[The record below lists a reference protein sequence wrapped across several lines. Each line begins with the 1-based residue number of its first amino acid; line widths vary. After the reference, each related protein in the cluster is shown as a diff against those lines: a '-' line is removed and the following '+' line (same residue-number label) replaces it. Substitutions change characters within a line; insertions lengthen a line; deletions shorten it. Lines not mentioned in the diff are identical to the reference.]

1 MQIPPRTRS
10 YVQCWTKLLKNEV
23 YVLPPKTTKY
33 SKCKREFFRKSG
45 EFWSIYEPEA
55 TRKLYEPM
63 DASVNACVATP
74 KQPSELV
81 KKTRRGFGTKNLRNK
96 TFETHSLTLVGTN
109 ANGLNPKRQS
119 LFRIINRFRPSII
132 TIQETMLS
140 YYGLIKLPGYQ
151 VFENLW
157 EESKGGGLLTAVVL
171 ELNPV
176 LIASHDDTE
185 ILVVEIDIKGTK
197 MRVINCYGPQEDE
210 ESHIIDQFWQSLEAE
225 IIKCKDLRQIEK
237 LLLFFASTG
246 TPDRSAG

>member
-1 MQIPPRTRS
+1 
-10 YVQCWTKLLKNEV
+10 
-23 YVLPPKTTKY
+23 
-33 SKCKREFFRKSG
+33 
-45 EFWSIYEPEA
+45 
-55 TRKLYEPM
+55 M

-151 VFENLW
+151 VFENLR

-185 ILVVEIDIKGTK
+185 ILVVEIDIKGSK